1 MTKPAKALCCPR
13 SLHPAPRL
21 AATRLDQKG
30 AAFPVVWL
38 PLATALFLAG
48 CSERPPTVEELR
60 TAYAT
65 HMRGDP
71 VHEKG
76 LSAKEAPVVI
86 PQQEPR
92 CKSDGSGH
100 FDCRIRVIYE
110 TDGDR
115 HSKEQAIH
123 VRREGGGWIIDSID

>member
-1 MTKPAKALCCPR
+1 MP
-13 SLHPAPRL
+13 
-21 AATRLDQKG
+21 ATRFDHKR
-30 AAFPVVWL
+30 AARPAVWL
-38 PLATALFLAG
+38 PLAAALFLAG
-48 CSERPPTVEELR
+48 CGGRPPTVEELR

-65 HMRGDP
+65 HMRDDP

-76 LSAKEAPVVI
+76 LSAKEAPAVI

-92 CKSDGSGH
+92 CKSDGNGH

-110 TDGDR
+110 TEGSR